1 MGQPSSFELGLEFPY
16 SLSEQSL
23 VVREDPAL
31 FAACLQIGNSFVS

>member
-31 FAACLQIGNSFVS
+31 FVACLQIGNSFVS